1 MKKIVSVLC
10 CFALL
15 FGFAA
20 CDSSPAQGHTEY
32 DADTDGKIAEEIL
45 SAEKNKVIFP
55 NGEDESFRIR
65 SVKESEDS
73 VRTANKKFELDIAA
87 DVTGNVYDP
96 EEVDVYGQFVSP
108 SGELYTMPAFWFS
121 DYERSFDPLDESA
134 EYPMNGYVEQGDVRI
149 VGVID
154 EVNGVKK
161 PVAKAK
167 FGSASG
173 SYSNAGAI
181 LSVGDV
187 SRLHDGVSVWLRKD
201 ASLEAETLYLG
212 FYQSA
217 GEAYIELPELTEEW
231 KEYTFEWEDFTANN
245 TDGSSELLSIGTMYS
260 GYVQTRG
267 AAVSGNVYI
276 SDLRAVRVGFEN
288 SVVLSDFVS
297 SELANYKAGE
307 LNGTEVMTPLN
318 ESWFKLRFR
327 FDETGEW
334 TYRIVA
340 EKEGEVKAEY
350 VSSVTAEANPNEE
363 ENRGLIRVEPTQ
375 KRNFIFED
383 GTPYVPI
390 GQNVAYTV
398 DPQRG
403 SYDYEVYFPKMA
415 AAGMNFCRVWLTY
428 IGYGVQS
435 TEGGILDF
443 DYRQDKAY
451 AFDCIIELAAQY
463 GLYLQIPLMTFS
475 RFHEESATDDV
486 EHRSWDSSP
495 FNVNNGG
502 YLEKPEEFWSDA
514 RAREDTK
521 KLYRYY
527 VARWGYSRN
536 ILNWEIMNEIGESS
550 SYDQQRAKAWAED
563 IGGYM
568 HSVDPYDHLV
578 SLSSKDFY
586 DEVYSASSLDFVSIH
601 SYVWGSAYPSSS
613 ADITSGVRDYFGK
626 PVMIGEIGASGNSA
640 EEDALI
646 DPDGYVM
653 RQTAFT
659 APMSGAAGGA
669 MLWWWLH
676 INDDDLYGNVTPAA
690 NYFSLLPDDFVTMD
704 SMEGQDYV
712 ITAQNAAIANQIRAL
727 GFVSGD
733 AVYAYLYDIRYSYAQ
748 PDPGELAGVSAAFN
762 GLSDGSYTV
771 RVFDTRTGEVIS
783 TNTASASGGT
793 LTVALAA
800 WHGDVALLI
809 EKA

>member
-32 DADTDGKIAEEIL
+32 DADADGKIAEEIL

-167 FGSASG
+167 FDSASG

-231 KEYTFEWEDFTANN
+231 KEYTFAWEDFTANN
-245 TDGSSELLSIGTMYS
+245 TDGSSELLSLGTMYS

-327 FDETGEW
+327 FDEAGEW

-340 EKEGEVKAEY
+340 EKEGWSRRNMFRPSRRKPTRTRKKTGG
-350 VSSVTAEANPNEE
+350 SSAS
-363 ENRGLIRVEPTQ
+363 NR
-375 KRNFIFED
+375 
-383 GTPYVPI
+383 
-390 GQNVAYTV
+390 
-398 DPQRG
+398 
-403 SYDYEVYFPKMA
+403 PK
-415 AAGMNFCRVWLTY
+415 
-428 IGYGVQS
+428 
-435 TEGGILDF
+435 
-443 DYRQDKAY
+443 
-451 AFDCIIELAAQY
+451 
-463 GLYLQIPLMTFS
+463 
-475 RFHEESATDDV
+475 SATLSLKTARPTC
-486 EHRSWDSSP
+486 RSGKTSP
-495 FNVNNGG
+495 I
-502 YLEKPEEFWSDA
+502 P
-514 RAREDTK
+514 
-521 KLYRYY
+521 
-527 VARWGYSRN
+527 
-536 ILNWEIMNEIGESS
+536 
-550 SYDQQRAKAWAED
+550 
-563 IGGYM
+563 
-568 HSVDPYDHLV
+568 
-578 SLSSKDFY
+578 
-586 DEVYSASSLDFVSIH
+586 
-601 SYVWGSAYPSSS
+601 
-613 ADITSGVRDYFGK
+613 
-626 PVMIGEIGASGNSA
+626 
-640 EEDALI
+640 
-646 DPDGYVM
+646 
-653 RQTAFT
+653 
-659 APMSGAAGGA
+659 
-669 MLWWWLH
+669 
-676 INDDDLYGNVTPAA
+676 
-690 NYFSLLPDDFVTMD
+690 
-704 SMEGQDYV
+704 
-712 ITAQNAAIANQIRAL
+712 
-727 GFVSGD
+727 
-733 AVYAYLYDIRYSYAQ
+733 
-748 PDPGELAGVSAAFN
+748 
-762 GLSDGSYTV
+762 
-771 RVFDTRTGEVIS
+771 
-783 TNTASASGGT
+783 
-793 LTVALAA
+793 
-800 WHGDVALLI
+800 
-809 EKA
+809 